1 MRLNSKTDIALLL
14 LAWLVTACALTACKD
29 DGDDGG
35 NTATEAEDPNLSGKW
50 TGSWDMPTVAGSM
63 TLNAVDANGA
73 ISGNLTLASSI
84 CMGTATIAGT
94 RSGAG
99 FQFTATG
106 EVQSDNV
113 EPHVVDFEG
122 QISADNQ
129 DATGTFSY
137 KAGVCA
143 GNNGTFSLK
152 WSGAATPDTGGT
164 DQGGTDQ

>member
-14 LAWLVTACALTACKD
+14 LAWLITACALTACKD

-35 NTATEAEDPNLSGKW
+35 NTATEAKDPNLNGKW
-50 TGSWDMPTVAGSM
+50 TGRWDTSSTGGNM
-63 TLNAVDANGA
+63 TMNAVDVNGA
-73 ISGNLTLASSI
+73 ISGNLTLESSI
-84 CMGTATIAGT
+84 CMRTATIAGT

-99 FQFTATG
+99 FQFTATAEAQG
-106 EVQSDNV
+106 DNV
-113 EPHVVDFEG
+113 DPHVVDFEG

-137 KAGVCA
+137 KGGVCA
-143 GNNGTFSLK
+143 GENGTFSVK
-152 WSGAATPDTGGT
+152 WSGAVTPDTGGT